1 MSDDNL
7 VRIVR
12 GHAEPHELAA
22 LTVLLLARAGARPA
36 AESAAG
42 TGTTRTLWRRPERYR
57 HFPSPHSWRS
67 SG

>member
-7 VRIVR
+7 VRIVK

-22 LTVLLLARAGARPA
+22 LTVLLLARACARPA
-36 AESAAG
+36 AEPAAG
-42 TGTTRTLWRRPERYR
+42 AGARTRWRRPERER